1 MRRVLRGEGTAPAVL
16 TATGRDGRTE
26 LERARA
32 HFGKQAIAGHVA
44 RSRRKPPSGTG
55 EFAFGAYKANA
66 VKAALDRLFHGKCA
80 YCETFYSASSPVD
93 VEHFRPKS
101 AVLED
106 PSHPGYWWLAAQWE
120 NLLPSCIDCNRSRQ
134 QVLLD
139 AGQDPSTVTGAPL
152 GSGTLAGKGSRFPLM
167 PGSPRLQPEA
177 SPVGNERPLLL
188 NPCED
193 DPARHLQFVG
203 HASPASSLVAARRN
217 SARGKAS
224 IALYGLNRLGL
235 VQDRTRLLRQL
246 QMMGDQVLRLARLAD
261 RHRDPELQ
269 ALMLQ
274 NVDAMIAMGA
284 AERPYSAMVRAWL
297 DDFTATL

>member
-1 MRRVLRGEGTAPAVL
+1 MRRVRRGKGTAPAAL
-16 TATGRDGRTE
+16 TAVGRDGRTE
-26 LERARA
+26 LQRARA
-32 HFGKQAIAGHVA
+32 YYASPDSAGKDAPSQRA
-44 RSRRKPPSGTG
+44 RSRGTSG
-55 EFAFGAYKANA
+55 FAFAVYKANA
-66 VKAALDRLFHGKCA
+66 VRAALDQLFHGKCA

-106 PSHPGYWWLAAQWE
+106 PGHPGYWWLAAHWD

-134 QVLLD
+134 QVLVQV
-139 AGQDPSTVTGAPL
+139 GQDPYLADGDGARAV
-152 GSGTLAGKGSRFPLM
+152 TLAGKGSRFPLV

-177 SPVGNERPLLL
+177 LPGRPERPLLL

-203 HASPASSLVAARRN
+203 HVSPASSLVAARRN
-217 SARGKAS
+217 SARGRAS

-235 VQDRTRLLRQL
+235 VQERTRLLRQL
-246 QMMGDQVLRLARLAD
+246 QLLGDQVLRLATLAD

-269 ALMLQ
+269 ALMLK
-274 NVDAMIAMGA
+274 NVDAMIAMA
-284 AERPYSAMVRAWL
+284 ADDRPYTAMVRAWL
-297 DDFTATL
+297 DDFTASL

>member
-1 MRRVLRGEGTAPAVL
+1 MRRVLRGEGTAPAAL

-26 LERARA
+26 LQRAREHYQSRA
-32 HFGKQAIAGHVA
+32 NAGKDA
-44 RSRRKPPSGTG
+44 SSPRRTTRGTRG
-55 EFAFGAYKANA
+55 FAFAVYRTNA
-66 VKAALDRLFHGKCA
+66 VKAALAQLFHGKCA

-101 AVLED
+101 SVLED
-106 PSHPGYWWLAAQWE
+106 PGHPGYWWLAAHWD

-134 QVLLD
+134 QTLVQ
-139 AGQDPSTVTGAPL
+139 AGQDRFPEGGGRMHV
-152 GSGTLAGKGSRFPLM
+152 GTLAGKGSRFPLM

-177 SPVGNERPLLL
+177 LPGNDERPLLL

-193 DPARHLQFVG
+193 DPTRHLQFVG
-203 HASPASSLVAARRN
+203 HVSPASSLVAARRN
-217 SARGKAS
+217 SARGRAS

-235 VQDRTRLLRQL
+235 VQERTWLLRQL
-246 QMMGDQVLRLARLAD
+246 EMLGDQVLRLARLAD

-274 NVDAMIAMGA
+274 NVDAMVAMA
-284 AERPYSAMVRAWL
+284 ADDRPYTAMVRAWL
-297 DDFTATL
+297 DDFTASL